1 MTSTFAGIVTAF
13 CRALNWQMLALII
26 SQFQER
32 LFFGIHHDL
41 IDLMKISILN
51 SQRAR
56 ALHSAGFE
64 TLIDLAKANRFA
76 VEQCL
81 HNCISFDSKIRD
93 GENNYEAEK
102 RNEERSVF
110 VTGKSGLTVKEAAE
124 IIVVEARAHLEKE
137 MKINNINWTTS
148 SGNEES
154 EQIDVN
160 AIRGNDEELAA
171 AAGSS
176 AQTASSVPVSDTN
189 ENEIDAEAA
198 ITSEPPNDSNSTT
211 QQTIQPA
218 DDQQNVIESED
229 EDHDIISF
237 NETDPVKS
245 ELLNTSHL
253 LNDSKFETKAA
264 QFNHIS
270 IVDVCKN
277 QSYFSKFEEDVGIL
291 PEYSISLAIDKVD
304 PSRKN
309 VAHRCAL
316 TDGAYIG
323 GIAVCIDSNVAFYL
337 SLQDGDDTVVPWKQ
351 RLMFVKTMLSRKE
364 LLLKCLDAK
373 DQLKALLKG
382 LPEIENVCCSIE
394 DPKVAHWLLQPDTE
408 SSLIRMVRT

>member
-253 LNDSKFETKAA
+253 LNDSKVETKAA